1 MRQEPKK
8 REWPKIAAG
17 PLGNTAVFQC
27 PGDVPAGWTV
37 LGEKAAKVD
46 PAPPADPDEVELA
59 SARAD
64 YYDAFGK
71 KPGPRWDAAEIRAKI
86 AAGGRVNVPT
96 DE

>member
-1 MRQEPKK
+1 MQAPKK

-27 PGDVPAGWTV
+27 PGDVPAGWEV

-46 PAPPADPDEVELA
+46 PVVPAGFEELDLA
-59 SARAD
+59 AARAD
-64 YYDAFGK
+64 YHDAFGK
-71 KPGPRWDAAEIRAKI
+71 KPGPRWDAAEIRSRI
-86 AAGGRVNVPT
+86 ASGGRVPVQT